1 MLGCIYAKD
10 GKQSPGEVQESVRL
24 RSGAVCGSDSS
35 SSTPMGITLSSKKV
49 GQKRPTERNRHAVLN
64 WTICA
69 LKTPL
74 CMALC

>member
-24 RSGAVCGSDSS
+24 RSGAVRGSDSS

-49 GQKRPTERNRHAVLN
+49 GQKRLAERNRHAVLN

-74 CMALC
+74 CMA